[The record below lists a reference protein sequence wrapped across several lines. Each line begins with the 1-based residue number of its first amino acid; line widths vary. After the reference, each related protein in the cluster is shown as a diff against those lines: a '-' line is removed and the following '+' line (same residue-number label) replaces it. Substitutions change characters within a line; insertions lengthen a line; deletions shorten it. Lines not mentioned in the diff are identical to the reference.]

1 MNIITVSREF
11 GSGGR
16 ELGKRMADE
25 LGYDYYDREI
35 ITAIA
40 QRRGLDEKYVENALN
55 RSAQTVYPITFR
67 RSFALPAVVDLPQNE
82 LLFEQKKIIDEIAA
96 ADRNCIIVGRNADV
110 LLRDKKP
117 FNIFVC
123 ADTEAKV
130 RRCIERA
137 EPDEKLSENDI
148 LKNMRAIDKN
158 RARTRE
164 ILSGSKWGDRQSY
177 NLIINTTGWDIK
189 ALAKATAGFAASWFS
204 GK

>member
-1 MNIITVSREF
+1 MNIITISREF

-40 QRRGLDEKYVENALN
+40 RRHGLDERYVESTLN
-55 RSAQTVYPITFR
+55 RSPQTVYPVTFG
-67 RSFALPAVVDLPQNE
+67 RSFALNMVDTAQNE

-96 ADRNCIIVGRNADV
+96 AGRNCIIVGRNADV
-110 LLRDKKP
+110 LLREKQP

-123 ADTEAKV
+123 AETEAKV
-130 RRCIERA
+130 RRCMERA
-137 EPDEKLSENDI
+137 EAGENLSERDI
-148 LKNMRAIDKN
+148 LRNMRAIDKN

-164 ILSGSKWGDRQSY
+164 ILTDSKWGDRQGY
-177 NLIINTTGWDIK
+177 HLIVNTTGWNMK
-189 ALAKATAGFAASWFS
+189 ALAKATAAFAASRFEAR
-204 GK
+204 